1 MIYPDAPPEV
11 TFATKIFHPN
21 VSPEGEIGLID
32 LSPYAR
38 WEQTPIREILEEIVD
53 MLSRPSLVPFEL
65 VKNQEAADLYKNDK
79 EACKTKAIEWVKLYA
94 AL

>member
-1 MIYPDAPPEV
+1 
-11 TFATKIFHPN
+11 
-21 VSPEGEIGLID
+21 
-32 LSPYAR
+32 
-38 WEQTPIREILEEIVD
+38 